1 MLYLQ
6 ASSEGEIAV
15 LLLTVVEEE
24 QKAILGEIHV

>member
-15 LLLTVVEEE
+15 LLLAVVEEE